1 MTTYKLIF
9 NLNDTNCYTTIYTND
24 NTPDN
29 LVIEEAPDDRLKL
42 NDETMHEFIMRLLNY
57 DYPNLPISMKNSLKK
72 LIKKTDIEE
81 KNFVAGIDTIDE
93 KPHELLVIN

>member
-1 MTTYKLIF
+1 M
-9 NLNDTNCYTTIYTND
+9 TIYQLNFEGNKKHHTSIFTD
-24 NTPDN
+24 NTTPDN
-29 LVIEEAPDDRLKL
+29 LQIDDNSQSRLKL
-42 NDETMHEFIMRLLNY
+42 TNETMHEFIMRLLNY